1 MKYNLIKIKKIEI
14 FSEYFSSST
23 LQIDNDA
30 TNSELAD
37 DDFQFEEK
45 YQPEKI
51 RKRQTDI
58 PSSNFPPPP
67 NEMSYDSSF
76 NVSDFR
82 EEPSR
87 SQPETSRS
95 VDSRNFADYRETAD
109 RETDDFGFSGA
120 KPNFDPSMAPS
131 RITHE
136 YPEPKHEPDIFPK
149 RPNPDDRPVIYIDDS
164 IPKTMTGPID
174 RSFDEP
180 KVRSLPTGI
189 HAPSYKTPI
198 SFDSTPISAAK
209 SSWKDR
215 SETKSIETDS
225 VRSGPETGGPFRGND
240 NHVTNWQND
249 KSDAD
254 DGASI
259 YSYISDRT
267 ETSNRLPR
275 LEKRD
280 DFQKFREP
288 EVEPEV
294 WHEKQESVSTGCV
307 AEPHLPNRHETA
319 SRETDTRSETGSIP
333 GFRDRLPSGDR
344 ERFNRSRFDQQSVDS
359 VPETSAVRPP
369 SPGPRRTDVPPRYE
383 SDHRPPSPGARLRDV
398 MSSYDRPQST
408 NQAPVTKPKI
418 LEPVTPR
425 WGERTNV
432 NKILDKFS
440 GKQENTENSY
450 LCRSNEIQS
459 SVKPK
464 M

>member
-1 MKYNLIKIKKIEI
+1 
-14 FSEYFSSST
+14 
-23 LQIDNDA
+23 
-30 TNSELAD
+30 
-37 DDFQFEEK
+37 
-45 YQPEKI
+45 
-51 RKRQTDI
+51 
-58 PSSNFPPPP
+58 
-67 NEMSYDSSF
+67 MSYDSSF
-76 NVSDFR
+76 NISNFQD
-82 EEPSR
+82 EPSR
-87 SQPETSRS
+87 SQPIPETSRS
-95 VDSRNFADYRETAD
+95 GDSRNFADHRETAD

-136 YPEPKHEPDIFPK
+136 YPEPKPEPEIFPK

-174 RSFDEP
+174 RSFEEP
-180 KVRSLPTGI
+180 KRSLP
-189 HAPSYKTPI
+189 SYKAPI
-198 SFDSTPISAAK
+198 RDPQTEKPVRSDFSFDSTPISPMK
-209 SSWKDR
+209 SSWRDR
-215 SETKSIETDS
+215 NETKSIETDS
-225 VRSGPETGGPFRGND
+225 VRSGPEISGPNYRGKENGS
-240 NHVTNWQND
+240 NWQND

-275 LEKRD
+275 LETRD
-280 DFQKFREP
+280 EFQKFREP

-294 WHEKQESVSTGCV
+294 PSTGCV

-383 SDHRPPSPGARLRDV
+383 SDHRPPSPGVRLRDV
-398 MSSYDRPQST
+398 MSSYDRSQST